1 MIKKILVVL
10 DTSKSSQRV
19 RDLAVDIALNTKAKI
34 TGIGILDTP
43 SITTPHI
50 EPLGG
55 IAYNIDHEE
64 DLILQSHQH
73 VLKLMKV
80 FKSRVSNQN
89 LEIETIETEGDPI
102 DQIELLSHEHNI
114 IIISRKTNFH
124 FEAEDETD
132 ETVKKVARDN
142 PRPIIV
148 VPPFKKLGDNILIA
162 YDGSLAAT
170 KSLHMF
176 LLLGFWQ
183 GHEIHII
190 SIDENKQGAEELCLQ
205 ASKMCNIYNIK
216 PKLHSIE
223 SNRTSAELIMN
234 KAKEIKA
241 WMIVIGA
248 FKHTL
253 FHDILFDSTTSILM
267 KNSEVPLFIHR

>member
-19 RDLAVDIALNTKAKI
+19 RDLAINIALNTKAKL

-43 SITTPHI
+43 SITTPRI

-55 IAYNIDHEE
+55 VAYNIDHEDE
-64 DLILQSHQH
+64 IILKSHQH
-73 VLKLMKV
+73 VLKLMRI
-80 FKSRVSNQN
+80 FKKRGAGHD
-89 LEIETIETEGDPI
+89 IAIKTMETKGNPI
-102 DQIELLSHEHNI
+102 DQIQLLSHEHNI

-148 VPPFKKLGDNILIA
+148 VPPFKKLGEDILIA

-170 KSLHMF
+170 RSLHMF
-176 LLLGFWQ
+176 LLLGIWE
-183 GHEIHII
+183 GHKIHII
-190 SIDENKQGAEELCLQ
+190 SIDEDFEKAENIGMQ

-216 PKLHSIE
+216 PKLYCIK
-223 SNRTSAELIMN
+223 SNKNPAELIIE

-241 WMIVIGA
+241 WMVVIGA
-248 FKHTL
+248 FKHNKL
-253 FHDILFDSTTSILM
+253 HDVLFDSSTSILM